1 MGGCFLLGHLGFCYY
16 ELFICGFSAD
26 TRPCSC
32 IFFCLVNFVY
42 LIFSCSDLPA
52 FLLFQ
57 LGIVSIEKNRRG
69 AANVAPNRHLCF
81 CKS

>member
-1 MGGCFLLGHLGFCYY
+1 MSYLFVGFPPTRGHALV
-16 ELFICGFSAD
+16 
-26 TRPCSC
+26 
-32 IFFCLVNFVY
+32 FFVCLVNFVY
-42 LIFSCSDLPA
+42 LIFSCSDCPA

-81 CKS
+81 CKN